1 MIKYSRV
8 GLKNYFFN
16 LETEKEIYNGIIK
29 TKTVSENVL
38 CFLRE
43 IDDIEESVRKNLNI
57 AKTYIDVDRNNKI
70 DDASKLLLN
79 DLKTNKIKSKLPD
92 ANLFKFNVT
101 LYLFA
106 VFKKLFIANA
116 NFIGKT

>member
-1 MIKYSRV
+1 M
-8 GLKNYFFN
+8 
-16 LETEKEIYNGIIK
+16 
-29 TKTVSENVL
+29 

-79 DLKTNKIKSKLPD
+79 DLKTNKIVAIKRIIFDTKVSSKY
-92 ANLFKFNVT
+92 KE
-101 LYLFA
+101 
-106 VFKKLFIANA
+106 
-116 NFIGKT
+116 